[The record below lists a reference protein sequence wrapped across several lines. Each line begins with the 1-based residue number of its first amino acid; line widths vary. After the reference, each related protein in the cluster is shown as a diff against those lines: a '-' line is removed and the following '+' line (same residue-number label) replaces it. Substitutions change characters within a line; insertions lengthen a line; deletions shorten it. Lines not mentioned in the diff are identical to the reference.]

1 MATIIR
7 SAWHFVH
14 IYLYI
19 VRRQTGRVTFALQ
32 SLALLLRQINDP
44 IFNKTALFDA
54 ARAHPTS
61 PNVAMSPT
69 RFTRETLQRC
79 YDEMCRLHQTALD
92 VERERA
98 TDLEQVAPAWKDSA
112 RNLLHYMGLRRC
124 DIREL
129 QIELSRLGL
138 SSLGRLEAHVLAGLE
153 SVLFALQ
160 RLADEKLVAISERAN
175 PTNFLEGDK
184 RLEEHADQL
193 FGPRAQKRSV
203 RIMVTLPS
211 EAADDPQLVRDLM
224 QTGMNIA
231 RINTAHDGPAI
242 WQRMVEHIRQTEKD
256 SALSCRIIMDLCG
269 PKLRTGALEP
279 GPSLR
284 RINPPRNAR
293 GIVEIPTAIAFY
305 TEPRAEMP
313 ADAHTVALPIDADLA
328 AGLEE
333 GDSLRFLDTANR
345 QRTLK
350 ITRRENDILWS
361 ETQRSIYVESDLPLQ
376 HWRGGQ
382 KMGGG
387 RIGIIPPAEAFLL
400 VHQND
405 ILHITHPDTVGG
417 PAQVDAAGKIAK
429 PARIP
434 CALPQIFTD
443 VRVGHKILFDDGKI
457 AGRVEEVGSDHLVVR
472 ITHAKASGVKLRS
485 NKGINLPDTHL
496 NIPALSAGDLQ
507 CLDFAVEHADM
518 IGLSFVREKSDI
530 EQLLR
535 ELNRRTQRALGIV
548 LKIETRLGFESL
560 PNLLLAGLKQPPL
573 GVMIARGDL
582 GVEMGFERLAEVQE
596 QILWLCEAAHVPV
609 IWATQV
615 LEQMNKT
622 GLPTRG
628 EVTDAAMSGRAECVM
643 LNKGPH
649 TVATVAFLENILV
662 RMQDHHSKKTP
673 MLRKLKVSEGRWR
686 SA

>member
-1 MATIIR
+1 
-7 SAWHFVH
+7 
-14 IYLYI
+14 
-19 VRRQTGRVTFALQ
+19 
-32 SLALLLRQINDP
+32 
-44 IFNKTALFDA
+44 
-54 ARAHPTS
+54 
-61 PNVAMSPT
+61 MSPT
-69 RFTRETLQRC
+69 RFTRETLLRC
-79 YDEMCRLHQTALD
+79 YEEMCKLHQAALD
-92 VERERA
+92 VERQRA
-98 TDLEQVAPAWKDSA
+98 AALEQVAPAWRESA

-160 RLADEKLVAISERAN
+160 RLAEEKLAAIPERAN
-175 PTNFLEGDK
+175 PTNFLEGDR
-184 RLEEHADQL
+184 RLEEHTDQL
-193 FGPRAQKRSV
+193 FGPRAHNRSV

-224 QTGMNIA
+224 KTGMNIA

-242 WQRMVEHIRQTEKD
+242 WQRMVEHIRQAEKD
-256 SALSCRIIMDLCG
+256 CALSCRIIMDLCG

-279 GPSLR
+279 GLSVR
-284 RINPPRNAR
+284 RIDPPRNAR
-293 GIVEIPTAIAFY
+293 GIVEIPTTIVFY
-305 TEPRAEMP
+305 TEPQAEIP
-313 ADAHTVALPIDADLA
+313 TATHTVALPIDADLA
-328 AGLEE
+328 ATLEQ
-333 GDSLRFLDTANR
+333 GDSLRFRDTANR

-350 ITRRENDILWS
+350 IMRREKNMLWS
-361 ETQRSIYVESDLPLQ
+361 ETQRSIYVESGLPLQ
-376 HWRGGQ
+376 HWRGRQ
-382 KMGGG
+382 KMGRGH
-387 RIGIIPPAEAFLL
+387 IGHLPPAEAFLL

-405 ILHITHPDTVGG
+405 ILHITRPDTVGS
-417 PAQVDAAGKIAK
+417 PAQVDAEGKTTK

-443 VRVGHKILFDDGKI
+443 VRVGHKILFDDGTI
-457 AGRVEEVGSDHLVVR
+457 AGRIDEIGSDHLVVR
-472 ITHAKASGVKLRS
+472 ITHAKVGGVKLRS

-507 CLDFAVEHADM
+507 CLDFATEHADM
-518 IGLSFVREKSDI
+518 IGLSFVREESDI
-530 EQLLR
+530 EQLQR
-535 ELNRRTQRALGIV
+535 ELNRRTQRTLGIV

-649 TVATVAFLENILV
+649 TIATVAFLENILV

>member
-1 MATIIR
+1 
-7 SAWHFVH
+7 
-14 IYLYI
+14 
-19 VRRQTGRVTFALQ
+19 
-32 SLALLLRQINDP
+32 
-44 IFNKTALFDA
+44 
-54 ARAHPTS
+54 
-61 PNVAMSPT
+61 MSPT
-69 RFTRETLQRC
+69 RFTRETLLRC
-79 YDEMCRLHQTALD
+79 YEEMCKLHQAALD
-92 VERERA
+92 VERQRA
-98 TDLEQVAPAWKDSA
+98 AALEQVAPAWRESA

-160 RLADEKLVAISERAN
+160 RLAEEKLAAIPERAN
-175 PTNFLEGDK
+175 PTNFLEGDR
-184 RLEEHADQL
+184 RLEEHTDQL
-193 FGPRAQKRSV
+193 FGPRAHNRSV

-224 QTGMNIA
+224 KTGMNIA

-242 WQRMVEHIRQTEKD
+242 WQRMVEHIRQAEKD
-256 SALSCRIIMDLCG
+256 CALSCRIIMDLCG

-279 GPSLR
+279 GLSVR

-293 GIVEIPTAIAFY
+293 GIVEIPTTIVFY
-305 TEPRAEMP
+305 TEPQAEIP
-313 ADAHTVALPIDADLA
+313 TATHTVALPIDADLA
-328 AGLEE
+328 ATLEQ
-333 GDSLRFLDTANR
+333 GDSLRFRDTANR

-350 ITRRENDILWS
+350 IMRREKNMLWS
-361 ETQRSIYVESDLPLQ
+361 ETQRSIYVESGLPLQ
-376 HWRGGQ
+376 HWRGRQ
-382 KMGGG
+382 KMGRGH
-387 RIGIIPPAEAFLL
+387 IGHLPPAEAFLL

-405 ILHITHPDTVGG
+405 ILHITRPDTVGS
-417 PAQVDAAGKIAK
+417 PAQVDAEGKTTK

-443 VRVGHKILFDDGKI
+443 VRVGHKILFDDGTI
-457 AGRVEEVGSDHLVVR
+457 AGRIDEIGSDHLVVR
-472 ITHAKASGVKLRS
+472 ITHAKVGGVKLRS

-507 CLDFAVEHADM
+507 CLDFATEYADM
-518 IGLSFVREKSDI
+518 IGLSFVREESDI
-530 EQLLR
+530 EQLQR
-535 ELNRRTQRALGIV
+535 ELNRRTQRTLGIV

-649 TVATVAFLENILV
+649 TIATVAFLENILV